1 MRQIT
6 ELQRLLRVLPALVWH
21 RGNWNVMRP
30 YILADDT
37 GLADLQGVYC
47 AGVTEPL
54 ESRQDLWDLY
64 VDLPALSISVASAAK
79 KDFTMTSVHKDL
91 AGALTRAYAHGE
103 GSNTSLVDA
112 ISEKT
117 NGVISKLEILAEAE
131 EGRYRYISVYMYIHP
146 HTHICMYTYIYIY
159 MCIYIYIYMYT
170 CIHM

>member
-1 MRQIT
+1 
-6 ELQRLLRVLPALVWH
+6 
-21 RGNWNVMRP
+21 MRP

-103 GSNTSLVDA
+103 GSNTSLVDV

-131 EGRYRYISVYMYIHP
+131 VDRYIYIYIHVCTS
-146 HTHICMYTYIYIY
+146 THTYIYIHIY
-159 MCIYIYIYMYT
+159 ISIYIHIERERDVCVGIYIYI
-170 CIHM
+170 